1 MGLLDLCT
9 INGSYSYMNKHLLY
23 LFIFVLASC
32 STVEK
37 KSPNV
42 FFAGEIV
49 NPTSDYV
56 VLFKDNIVVDSAKLD
71 TNNRFAFELNSAS
84 EGLYHFTHKEY
95 QYVYL
100 EKGDSIMTRL
110 NTMDFDESLVFSG
123 KGSEINNFLLELFL
137 VQEKEEELMYKEVY
151 KLEPEEF
158 HDIIDSLRLLRL
170 AELDVLDKEEILSK
184 NSKEIAKASI
194 NYTYYN
200 YKELYPFEHG
210 KHAGEKS
217 IHINLPPDFYQYRQN
232 LSFNNSNLNYLR
244 PYYDFMK
251 SHFKNLSYRSCAH
264 NCNGKGNAVMNKLH
278 FNRHKLHLIDSLAKE
293 PELKDNLFRN
303 VAVDYLLMAHDTELN
318 NRSFIEDFHKLS
330 SNNRYSKEID
340 NLYEGIQN
348 LQPNKKIP
356 NITVYDGNTDEI
368 SLQEI
373 VMDKKT
379 VFYFWSGAN
388 KRHFK
393 KIIKRAKYLS
403 SKKLEYNFI
412 GINLNTDETVWKQ
425 MILSAGLDSGKQYRA
440 IDSDELRQVLII
452 NAPIKCIVADEGAV
466 IVDAFSTLY
475 NISL

>member
-1 MGLLDLCT
+1 MGLLDLYT

-32 STVEK
+32 NTVEK
-37 KSPNV
+37 NSPNV

-71 TNNRFAFELNSAS
+71 AKNRFAFELNSAS

-95 QYVYL
+95 QYLYL

-137 VQEKEEELMYKEVY
+137 VQEKEEELMYKKVY
-151 KLEPEEF
+151 RLEPEEF
-158 HDIIDSLRLLRL
+158 HVIIDSLRLLRL
-170 AELDVLDKEEILSK
+170 AELDALDKEQILSK
-184 NSKEIAKASI
+184 NSKEIAEASI

-217 IHINLPPDFYQYRQN
+217 IHINLPSDFYQYRQN

-264 NCNGKGNAVMNKLH
+264 NCSGKGNAVMNKLH

-330 SNNRYSKEID
+330 ENNRHSEEID

-356 NITVYDGNTDEI
+356 DITVYDDNTDEI
-368 SLQEI
+368 SLQKI
-373 VMDKKT
+373 AKDKKT

-393 KIIKRAKYLS
+393 KITKRAKYLS
-403 SKKLEYNFI
+403 SKKPEYNFI

-452 NAPIKCIVADEGAV
+452 DVPIKCIVADEGAV

-475 NISL
+475 NTSL